1 MKKIIPNF
9 ITIILLSQIL
19 SYECNTLKLD
29 NISSNRALTTLNAL
43 GYSTVEH
50 TNIYIDDVKL
60 NNLSPMDETDQSNG
74 IFIVDIPDYENYSLN
89 SSDDDD
95 YEESEFNKYLSG
107 TSMEQPTQSDP
118 IERIMVCYDTN
129 QISLYRDFLDL
140 LYNKL
145 DVPAKQILIE
155 ALIVEI
161 NSDAVKD
168 QGLALDYLN
177 QDEGMNI
184 TTPSSDGNPLSLIY
198 SENDFTELL
207 IDIETGEFTPSPK
220 E

>member
-1 MKKIIPNF
+1 MFKYIKIILIF
-9 ITIILLSQIL
+9 TLFSQIL
-19 SYECNTLKLD
+19 SYECNVLKLD
-29 NISSNRALTTLNAL
+29 NISSNRALTTLRAL

-95 YEESEFNKYLSG
+95 DDYEESEFNKYLSG

-129 QISLYRDFLDL
+129 EISLYRDFLDL

-168 QGLALDYLN
+168 QGFFF
-177 QDEGMNI
+177 NI
-184 TTPSSDGNPLSLIY
+184 KI
-198 SENDFTELL
+198 F
-207 IDIETGEFTPSPK
+207 
-220 E
+220 

>member
-1 MKKIIPNF
+1 MFKYIKIILIF
-9 ITIILLSQIL
+9 TLFSQIL
-19 SYECNTLKLD
+19 SYECNVLKLD
-29 NISSNRALTTLNAL
+29 NISSNRALTTLRAL

-50 TNIYIDDVKL
+50 TNIYIDDIKL

-89 SSDDDD
+89 SSDDDDD

-129 QISLYRDFLDL
+129 EISLYRDFLDL

-177 QDEGMNI
+177 QDDGMNI
-184 TTPSSDGNPLSLIY
+184 TTPSSDGNPLSIIY
-198 SENDFTELL
+198 SENDFTEL
-207 IDIETGEFTPSPK
+207 
-220 E
+220 